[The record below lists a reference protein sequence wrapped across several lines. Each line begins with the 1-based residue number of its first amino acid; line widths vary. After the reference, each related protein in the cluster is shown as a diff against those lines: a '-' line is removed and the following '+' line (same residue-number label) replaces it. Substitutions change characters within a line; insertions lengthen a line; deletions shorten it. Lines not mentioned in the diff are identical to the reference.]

1 MDVILE
7 VLYPK
12 FSPAASEEDTKRP
25 QPSRLGAP
33 EASDLPGKGGLY
45 PKRAPGASE
54 EGTKCPR
61 PAGRGRIFGG
71 RESFFVRFSP
81 LPGEKNLAILP
92 QDLYNS
98 SGIFSDERM
107 LLIFTDLLEDILLWQ
122 A

>member
-1 MDVILE
+1 M
-7 VLYPK
+7 PPT
-12 FSPAASEEDTKRP
+12 S
-25 QPSRLGAP
+25 G
-33 EASDLPGKGGLY
+33 
-45 PKRAPGASE
+45 PGADLW
-54 EGTKCPR
+54 
-61 PAGRGRIFGG
+61 RG
-71 RESFFVRFSP
+71 EAFFVRFSP